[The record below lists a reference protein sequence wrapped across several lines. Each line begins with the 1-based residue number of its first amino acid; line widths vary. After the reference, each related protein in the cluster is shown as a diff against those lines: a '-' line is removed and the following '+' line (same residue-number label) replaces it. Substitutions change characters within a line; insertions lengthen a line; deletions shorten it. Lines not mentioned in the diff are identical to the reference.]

1 LEQRAGIPIYR
12 SRAVQLLALLA
23 VAASQRPALTSLPP
37 QIQSIRA
44 DLGLS
49 VAAISLL
56 TAIPL
61 LCFGAAAPLG
71 VSPAARSRSPEVV
84 IFFFVA
90 VLTFA
95 TGLRVLSG
103 WPLLYFGTIVA
114 GIAIAALNVVV
125 PVVIKR
131 DFPTKITTLMPIY
144 TSVMAITATIG
155 AAFSVP
161 ISNATTHNWRGGIG
175 FFALPGLIAL
185 ALWAPRVYHR
195 RHDVVPAVVEHGHLS
210 RSLRRDPI
218 AWAVTIYFGI
228 QSANFYAIIAWLP
241 KTFIDAGY
249 TPAHAGAMLAI
260 TSAISIP
267 ASLLLPYL
275 LGRGIDQR
283 RMVVVT
289 SVMSLTG
296 FLGMTIAPTSAPMLW
311 VLCIGIGQ
319 SSFPA
324 SLVMMTLRA
333 RSLDETA
340 PLSSMTQGIGY
351 LIAAVGPILI
361 GFSYEQ
367 SGGWTFPY
375 ALMALA
381 VVFQFLFGLKAG
393 RPRVGEVD
401 HREIFN
407 V

>member
-1 LEQRAGIPIYR
+1 
-12 SRAVQLLALLA
+12 VQLLALLA

-49 VAAISLL
+49 LAAISLL

-71 VSPAARSRSPEVV
+71 VSPSARTRSPEVV
-84 IFFFVA
+84 IFFFLA

-95 TGLRVLSG
+95 SGFRVLSG
-103 WPLLYFGTIVA
+103 WPLLYFGTIVT
-114 GIAIAALNVVV
+114 GVAIAALNVVV

-144 TSVMAITATIG
+144 ASVMAISATIG

-161 ISNATTHNWRGGIG
+161 ISNVTTHNWRGGIG
-175 FFALPGLIAL
+175 FFALPGFIAL

-195 RHDVVPAVVEHGHLS
+195 RNDAVPKLVDHGHMS

-228 QSANFYAIIAWLP
+228 QSANFYAIVAWLP

-249 TPAHAGAMLAI
+249 TPTHAGAMLAI
-260 TSAISIP
+260 SSAISIP
-267 ASLLLPYL
+267 ASLLLPL
-275 LGRGIDQR
+275 SLGRGIDQR
-283 RMVVVT
+283 KMVVAT
-289 SVMSLTG
+289 TAMSLSG
-296 FLGMTIAPTSAPMLW
+296 FLGMSMAPTSAPILW
-311 VLCIGIGQ
+311 VLLMGIGQ
-319 SSFPA
+319 ASFPA

-333 RSLDETA
+333 RSSDETA
-340 PLSSMTQGIGY
+340 PLSAMTQGIGY
-351 LIAAVGPILI
+351 LIAAVGPVLI
-361 GFSYEQ
+361 GFAYQ
-367 SGGWTFPY
+367 HSGGWTLPY
-375 ALMALA
+375 ALLAVA

-401 HREIFN
+401 HREILN